1 MKRIVIFLSTL
12 FCSISLFAYTQ
23 VPADSAVVKG
33 VLPNGLTYY
42 IRHND
47 FIPNRAAF
55 HIAQKVGSIQEM
67 PEQRGLAHF
76 LEHMAFN
83 GTTHYPNK
91 ELTNY
96 LETIGVKFG
105 DNLNAYTA
113 VDETVYMITDVPTER
128 TSTIDS
134 CLLILRDWS
143 DGILLED
150 KAIDA
155 ERGVIEEEW
164 RTRNSPMQRQI
175 EKLSPVIYAGDKYA
189 DCMPIGNIDVI
200 RNFSY
205 ETLRSYY
212 RTWYRPDLQ
221 GIVVVGDIDV
231 KRTEEKIKE
240 LFADAKVSADA
251 PERIYYPVSE
261 YKEPCVMVSADPEM
275 SFSLVC
281 FYQKVKRLPDSLNA
295 TEEDMKTEII
305 AYFTSSMLGDRLN
318 DLAKSKQPPFAG
330 AWVDYRSFM
339 LSGRQKSFVVE
350 TQVSAAGADVAFT
363 AMMDEVERMRRFG
376 FTQSELER
384 AKKSYLA
391 LAEQIYNHRNQH
403 ENSFYVD
410 FYVNNFLN
418 GESMPS
424 MDTYIELARRL
435 SAEITLEDINTWIA
449 SWNSNDAVVW
459 CTGPDIKEL
468 PTEEAINNEMSA
480 LPNKE
485 LVAYEDI
492 DIPENIIPEEKA
504 PISGKI
510 LKKRAVKNGAIEY
523 KLSNGVEVYFKQTD
537 FKDDEILLSAK
548 SLGGLTKADSTD
560 WMNAR
565 CADELYAAS
574 GTGTM
579 NKIQLDKFLSDK
591 RASLSANINLYTEEL
606 GGYASKKDIEYLF
619 QLLYANFTTV
629 NVDSIAF
636 SSYKERFIANCKD
649 RKNSPYFAIQDT
661 VVNVVYGNNKLI
673 KYLDIEDLNALDY
686 TRSLENFRQ
695 RFSNAADFK
704 FTIVGSIDEEKLEPL
719 LEKYVAS
726 LPSSKTY
733 EKVTRGEPM
742 DLVGND
748 SVRFQKQMQVPATI
762 AYMHNFVK
770 IKPSANKLSYDI
782 LQDILD
788 IVYTEK
794 VREEEGGTYG
804 VGVYVEVNKYP
815 CENVELTIQF
825 STDSAK
831 VDKLMPIIYAEL
843 KNIAENGPR
852 EADLQKVKEHKRKT
866 FADEQKSNN
875 YWSARLQTIQMYGKD
890 NGATY
895 LKRLEKIA
903 AKDVQKAAKALL
915 NSPNLKE
922 IVQVGVTQP
931 PI

>member
-1 MKRIVIFLSTL
+1 MKRILWLLCCLMGSMALCAQIIPQDT
-12 FCSISLFAYTQ
+12 AT
-23 VPADSAVVKG
+23 VKG

-47 FIPNRAAF
+47 YIPNRAAF
-55 HIAQKVGSIQEM
+55 HIAQKVGSIQETQG
-67 PEQRGLAHF
+67 QRGLAHF

-83 GTTHYPNK
+83 GTKHYPDK
-91 ELTNY
+91 ALINY

-105 DNLNAYTA
+105 ANLNAYTS

-128 TSTIDS
+128 VSTVDS

-143 DGILLED
+143 DGILLEAE
-150 KAIDA
+150 AIDK

-164 RTRNSPMQRQI
+164 RTRNNPILRQI
-175 EKLSPVIYAGDKYA
+175 EDNAPVIYAGDKYV
-189 DCMPIGNIDVI
+189 DCMPIGSMDVV
-200 RNFSY
+200 RNCPY
-205 ETLRSYY
+205 DTLRSYY
-212 RTWYRPDLQ
+212 NTWYRPDLQ

-240 LFADAKVSADA
+240 LFASAKVPEGA
-251 PERIYYPVSE
+251 PERVYYPVSE
-261 YKEPCVMVSADPEM
+261 YKEPCIVISADAETPFTLLTY
-275 SFSLVC
+275 S
-281 FYQKVKRLPDSLNA
+281 QKVDDIPDSLKS
-295 TEEDMKTEII
+295 TEEGLKQAFIRDVVAT
-305 AYFTSSMLGDRLN
+305 MLSDRLS
-318 DLAKSKQPPFAG
+318 DVMKEAEPPFVGANAYYGDFLLSGKQKCFEIAAQVSNAG
-330 AWVDYRSFM
+330 A
-339 LSGRQKSFVVE
+339 E
-350 TQVSAAGADVAFT
+350 VAFT
-363 AMMDEVERMRRFG
+363 RLMEEVERMRRYG
-376 FTQSELER
+376 FTEAELQR
-384 AKKSYLA
+384 AEKSYLA
-391 LAEQIYNHRNQH
+391 LLEQIYNHRDQH
-403 ENSFYVD
+403 KNDYFVSACID
-410 FYVNNFLN
+410 NFLN
-418 GESMPS
+418 NEAMPS
-424 MDTYIELARRL
+424 DETTFNV
-435 SAEITLEDINTWIA
+435 SKKIA
-449 SWNSNDAVVW
+449 SQVTIADVNAWVNSWDTNNVFIWFA
-459 CTGPDIKEL
+459 GSSLENL
-468 PTEEAINNEMSA
+468 PTKEFVKNELMA

-485 LVAYEDI
+485 IKEYEDVEL
-492 DIPENIIPEEKA
+492 PEAIILDSQLPAE
-504 PISGKI
+504 GKI
-510 LKKRAVKNGAIEY
+510 LKKRAIKNGAIEY
-523 KLSNGVEVYFKQTD
+523 KLSNGVQVYFKQTD

-548 SLGGLTKADSTD
+548 SLGGKIKADSAD

-565 CADELYAAS
+565 CADALYAAS

-591 RASLSANINLYTEEL
+591 RASLSASINMYTEEL
-606 GGYASKKDIEYLF
+606 SGYASRKDIEYLF

-629 NVDSIAF
+629 NVDSTAF

-649 RKNSPYFAIQDT
+649 RKNSPYSTLQDT
-661 VVNVVYGNNKLI
+661 VVDVVYGNNKMI
-673 KYLDIEDLNALDY
+673 KYLEIDDLKELDY
-686 TRSLENFRQ
+686 TRSLEIFRQ

-704 FTIVGSIDEEKLEPL
+704 FTIVGNIDEEKLESL

-726 LPSSKTY
+726 LPTSKAY
-733 EKVTRGEPM
+733 EKVSRGEPM
-742 DLVGND
+742 DLVGDD
-748 SVRFQKQMQVPATI
+748 SVRFNKQMQVPATV

-770 IKPSANKLSYDI
+770 IKPSANKLAYFM
-782 LQDILD
+782 LKDILD
-788 IVYTEK
+788 LVYTEK

-875 YWSARLQTIQMYGKD
+875 YWSTRLQAIQMYGKD

-903 AKDVQKAAKALL
+903 AKDIQKAAKALL

-922 IVQVGVTQP
+922 IVQVGVNK
-931 PI
+931 

>member
-1 MKRIVIFLSTL
+1 MKRILLFLSI
-12 FCSISLFAYTQ
+12 FIASASAFANAEI
-23 VPADSAVVKG
+23 PADSAIVKG

-47 FIPNRAAF
+47 YIPNRAAF
-55 HIAQKVGSIQEM
+55 HIAQKVGSIQET

-83 GTTHYPNK
+83 GTKHFPDK
-91 ELTNY
+91 ALINY

-105 DNLNAYTA
+105 ANLNAYTS
-113 VDETVYMITDVPTER
+113 VDETVYMITDVPTNR
-128 TSTIDS
+128 TSTVDS

-143 DGILLED
+143 DGISLED

-164 RTRNSPMQRQI
+164 RTRNNPLLRQL
-175 EKLSPVIYAGDKYA
+175 ENNAPVIYAGDKYA
-189 DCMPIGNIDVI
+189 DCMPIGNMDVV

-240 LFADAKVSADA
+240 LFADAKVPAGA

-261 YKEPCVMVSADPEM
+261 YKEPCIVISSDAETPYTLLTY
-275 SFSLVC
+275 S
-281 FYQKVKRLPDSLNA
+281 QKVDDIPDSIKH
-295 TEEDMKTEII
+295 TEEGQRQAFIRAMAST
-305 AYFTSSMLGDRLN
+305 MLSDRLSE
-318 DLAKSKQPPFAG
+318 LLKEAEPPFVG
-330 AWVDYRSFM
+330 ANAYYGAFL
-339 LSGRQKSFVVE
+339 LSGKQKCFE
-350 TQVSAAGADVAFT
+350 IGTQVSNAGAEVAFT
-363 AMMDEVERMRRFG
+363 RLMEEVERMRRYG
-376 FTQSELER
+376 FTESELER
-384 AKKSYLA
+384 AEKSYLA
-391 LAEQIYNHRNQH
+391 LLEQIYNHRSQH
-403 ENSFYVD
+403 KNDY
-410 FYVNNFLN
+410 YVNVSIQNFL
-418 GESMPS
+418 ESEPLIS
-424 MDTYIELARRL
+424 DAISFELGKK
-435 SAEITLEDINTWIA
+435 IA
-449 SWNSNDAVVW
+449 SQVTVADVNAWVNSWNTNNVFIWFA
-459 CTGPDIKEL
+459 GPSVESL
-468 PTEEAINNEMSA
+468 PTKEFVKNELMA

-485 LVAYEDI
+485 IKAYEDVVL
-492 DIPENIIPEEKA
+492 PEAIILDSQLSAK
-504 PISGKI
+504 GKI
-510 LKKRAVKNGAIEY
+510 LKKRAIKNGAIEY
-523 KLSNGVEVYFKQTD
+523 KLSNGVQVYFKQTD

-548 SLGGLTKADSTD
+548 SLGGKIKADSAD

-565 CADELYAAS
+565 CADALYAAS

-591 RASLSANINLYTEEL
+591 RASLSASINLYTEEL
-606 GGYASKKDIEYLF
+606 SGYASRKDIEYLF

-629 NVDSIAF
+629 NVDSTAF

-649 RKNSPYFAIQDT
+649 RKNSPYSTLQDT
-661 VVNVVYGNNKLI
+661 VVDVVYGNNKMI
-673 KYLDIEDLNALDY
+673 KYLEIDDLKELDY
-686 TRSLENFRQ
+686 TRSLEIFRQ

-704 FTIVGSIDEEKLEPL
+704 FTIVGNIDEEKLESL

-726 LPSSKTY
+726 LPTSKAY
-733 EKVTRGEPM
+733 DKVSRGEPM
-742 DLVGND
+742 DLVGED
-748 SVRFQKQMQVPATI
+748 SARFNKQMHVPATI

-831 VDKLMPIIYAEL
+831 VDKLMPIIYAGL

-866 FADEQKSNN
+866 FADKQKSNH
-875 YWSARLQTIQMYGKD
+875 YWSARLQAIQMYGKD
-890 NGATY
+890 YGATY

-903 AKDVQKAAKALL
+903 AKDIQKAAKALL

-922 IVQVGVTQP
+922 IVQVGVNK
-931 PI
+931 